1 MKKSPKTKTSGKGDA
16 ESDLRE
22 TLRQFARKVLSTQK
36 LRDSAA
42 KKIGS
47 SPSYMRA
54 MLNQRGIGGFDLW
67 TALAVHCFDILGVDL
82 LTILSNA
89 LRDPERLKTAIA
101 NGQTPSEMVFKNLD
115 QITIV
120 NEDVKFQLATH
131 LEKMLK
137 DIEKTVQNHGKRS

>member
-1 MKKSPKTKTSGKGDA
+1 MKKGPKIKTSGKEDA

-36 LRDSAA
+36 LRDTAA

-67 TALAVHCFDILGVDL
+67 TALAVHCFEILDIDL
-82 LTILSNA
+82 LTVLSNI
-89 LRDPERLKTAIA
+89 LRDPERIKAAIV

-137 DIEKTVQNHGKRS
+137 DVEKTVQIRGKHS